1 MDKGTINYY
10 NRNADWY
17 YWTTVGVDMD
27 VLRKKFASYL
37 PGEARVIDMG
47 CGSGRDV
54 MAFSD
59 MGHDAAGLDGAKE
72 LLKLAE
78 ERLGIKTVVADM
90 SEYIA
95 ASPYDGIWCCASL
108 IHLNDEE
115 KARFFRN
122 LDRNLKPGGAL
133 FISVK
138 EGIETGR
145 DSDGVYTS
153 NCTGAELRRR
163 LEDAGCEILDDRVTT
178 DAMGRGN
185 VRWLNVFA
193 RKRSG
198 RTDRI

>member
-1 MDKGTINYY
+1 MDKSTIDYY

-27 VLRKKFASYL
+27 AFRKKFASYL
-37 PGEARVIDMG
+37 PGEASVIDMG

-59 MGHDAAGLDGAKE
+59 MGHSAVGLDGAKE

-78 ERLGIKTVVADM
+78 ERLGIKTIAADL
-90 SEYIA
+90 SDYKA

-115 KARFFRN
+115 KTRFFRN
-122 LDRNLKPGGAL
+122 LDRNLKPGGVIY
-133 FISVK
+133 ISAK
-138 EGIETGR
+138 EGIKTGR
-145 DSDGVYTS
+145 DSDGVYTC
-153 NCTGAELRRR
+153 NCTEKELKKH
-163 LEDAGCEILDDRVTT
+163 LEDAGCTILETKVTE
-178 DAMGRGN
+178 DAMGRGG

-193 RKRSG
+193 KK
-198 RTDRI
+198 TI

>member
-1 MDKGTINYY
+1 MDKSTIDYY
-10 NRNADWY
+10 NRNADRY
-17 YWTTVGVDMD
+17 YWNTVGVDMS
-27 VLRKKFASYL
+27 VFRKKFASYL
-37 PGEARVIDMG
+37 PNEASVIDMG

-59 MGHDAAGLDGAKE
+59 MGHDAAGLDAAKE

-78 ERLGIKTVVADM
+78 ERLGIKTVYADM
-90 SEYIA
+90 SEYKA
-95 ASPYDGIWCCASL
+95 ASPYDGMWCCASL

-122 LDRNLKPGGAL
+122 LDRNLKPGGVL

-153 NCTGAELRRR
+153 NCTWEELKSY
-163 LEDAGCEILDDRVTT
+163 LERAGCGILEDRVTT
-178 DAMGRGN
+178 DAMGRSG
-185 VRWLNVFA
+185 VKWLNVFA
-193 RKRSG
+193 KKK
-198 RTDRI
+198 